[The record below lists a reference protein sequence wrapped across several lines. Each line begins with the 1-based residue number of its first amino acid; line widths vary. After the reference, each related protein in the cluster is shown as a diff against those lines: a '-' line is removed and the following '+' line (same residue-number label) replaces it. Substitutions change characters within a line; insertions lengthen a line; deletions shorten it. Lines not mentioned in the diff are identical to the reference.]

1 MVILLKPKTLFSAC
15 LITGVIALTL
25 SCNRGSSTTEEVTE
39 VRTPVRIVPVIFKSV
54 SSSVDLPAVTMFMNK
69 NIIRAATTGIIE
81 KISIKPGDYVIA
93 NQLLF
98 TIRTRESI
106 ALASSHISDTSF
118 AFKGIIN
125 ITSNKEGVIS
135 SVAYQKGDFVQEG
148 DEMAVVSDQSSLV
161 FILDVPF
168 ELEVYIEK
176 NRRCTI
182 ILPDKREITG
192 NITGKL
198 PEMDVQ
204 SQTIRYV
211 IKPISAGHL
220 PANLIGTVGLVRST
234 VGNAQV
240 LPKRAVLGDETQT
253 EFWIMKLIND
263 STAIKVIVKKGFENN
278 DEVEITDPLLATTD
292 RIILTGNYGLPDTA
306 RISIIKE

>member
-69 NIIRAATTGIIE
+69 NIIRAATPGIIE

-161 FILDVPF
+161 FALDVPF

-278 DEVEITDPLLATTD
+278 DEVEITDPLLAATD